1 MTEPHSTTLADT
13 FGEDLG
19 TNGWW
24 IVEAQRRNAEMA
36 FQVQGREDN
45 GSFTQVGTK
54 RSVFSSHI
62 LPLAVAA
69 IFNGPASALDLRRAY
84 QPRAET
90 QIVSMAWHLDED
102 YWEPTPQLIT
112 NAQVRALNALLETPY
127 TNNHDFDYFA
137 DE

>member
-1 MTEPHSTTLADT
+1 MSEPHATTITDA
-13 FGEDLG
+13 FGEDLDA
-19 TNGWW
+19 NGWW
-24 IVEAQRRNAEMA
+24 VVESQRRSADAA
-36 FQVQGREDN
+36 FQAQEREDD

-54 RSVFSSHI
+54 RGVFNSHI

-69 IFNGPASALDLRRAY
+69 IFKGPASALGLRRAY

-90 QIVSMAWHLDED
+90 RIVALAWHLDED

-127 TNNHDFDYFA
+127 TNSHNFEYFA